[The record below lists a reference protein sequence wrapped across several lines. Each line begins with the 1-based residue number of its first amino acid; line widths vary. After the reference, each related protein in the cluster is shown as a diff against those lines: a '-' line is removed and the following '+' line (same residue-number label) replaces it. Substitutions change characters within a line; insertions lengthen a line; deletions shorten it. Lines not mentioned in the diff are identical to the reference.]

1 VTEVLAVL
9 GFVLPLG
16 LDSFAV
22 AAAVGAAGALPVRVR
37 WRITALFV
45 VFEAGMPLVGLALG
59 APLAGAI
66 GPVANYVAAA
76 AVVAIGLWML
86 LHDEDEKAERLVSAR
101 GVAMLWLGLSI
112 SLDELAIGFGLG
124 LAHLPLVPVIVGI
137 AAQALIAAQVGLWLG
152 ARVAE
157 RFREAA
163 ERLAGVVL
171 VVMGIVLAVEQLV
184 S

>member
-1 VTEVLAVL
+1 MTEVLAVL

-22 AAAVGAAGALPVRVR
+22 AAAVGAAGAIPVRVR

>member
-1 VTEVLAVL
+1 
-9 GFVLPLG
+9 
-16 LDSFAV
+16 
-22 AAAVGAAGALPVRVR
+22 
-37 WRITALFV
+37 
-45 VFEAGMPLVGLALG
+45 
-59 APLAGAI
+59 
-66 GPVANYVAAA
+66 
-76 AVVAIGLWML
+76 VVAIGLWML